1 MGLIN
6 ERGRCFLGN
15 FVLSSGEAGVKRGR
29 EVCSVGYGMDVWSVT
44 VIIVVSCV
52 LVHTGLSR

>member
-1 MGLIN
+1 MAVVVSLMVRLGGS
-6 ERGRCFLGN
+6 GRD
-15 FVLSSGEAGVKRGR
+15 
-29 EVCSVGYGMDVWSVT
+29 VCSVGYGMDVWSMT

>member
-1 MGLIN
+1 MAVVVSLMV
-6 ERGRCFLGN
+6 RLGG
-15 FVLSSGEAGVKRGR
+15 SGR
-29 EVCSVGYGMDVWSVT
+29 EVCSVGYGMDVWSMT